1 MKKIFLLTVFVAAVS
16 LSLRAQDT
24 TAVKDLSL
32 VDSSLVNTSV
42 FSLLSSEGGGSAVID
57 QSDQIRQAFE
67 RYNAS
72 AASRKSYGYKILVYS
87 SNGKNAREAS
97 SGIAG
102 SMKNTYPH
110 LNVYRSYK
118 APFFMVHI
126 GDFRTKSDAMKIL
139 HDIAPSYHQAKVVK
153 SAIGW
158 YAF

>member
-1 MKKIFLLTVFVAAVS
+1 MKRIFLLAVFFVAVSVS
-16 LSLRAQDT
+16 LGAQDT
-24 TAVKDLSL
+24 TAVKNPNL

-57 QSDQIRQAFE
+57 QTDQIRQAFE

-72 AASRKSYGYKILVYS
+72 ASSRKSYGYKILVYS
-87 SNGKNAREAS
+87 SNGKNARGAS

-102 SMKNTYPH
+102 QMKNTYPH

-139 HDIAPSYHQAKVVK
+139 HDISSSYRQAKVVR

>member
-1 MKKIFLLTVFVAAVS
+1 MKRIFLLAVFVMAVS
-16 LSLRAQDT
+16 VSLGAQDT

-42 FSLLSSEGGGSAVID
+42 FSLLSSSGGGSAVID
-57 QSDQIRQAFE
+57 QTDQIRQAFD

-72 AASRKSYGYKILVYS
+72 VASKKSYGYKIMVYS
-87 SNGKNAREAS
+87 SNSKDARGTS

-102 SMKNTYPH
+102 SLKSKYPH

-118 APFFMVHI
+118 APFFMVQV
-126 GDFRTKSDAMKIL
+126 GDFRTKSDAMKYL
-139 HDIAPSYHQAKVVK
+139 HDIQSSYQQAKVVK
-153 SAIGW
+153 SVIGW

>member
-1 MKKIFLLTVFVAAVS
+1 MKRFLLLIVSVLAISAA
-16 LSLRAQDT
+16 LRAQDS

-32 VDSSLVNTSV
+32 VDSALVNTSV

-57 QSDQIRQAFE
+57 QTDQVRQAFE
-67 RYNAS
+67 RYNSTAS
-72 AASRKSYGYKILVYS
+72 SKKSYGYKIIVYS
-87 SNGKNAREAS
+87 SNGKNARGAS
-97 SGIAG
+97 SSIAG
-102 SMKNTYPH
+102 ALKNSYPN

-139 HDIAPSYHQAKVVK
+139 HDISSSYRQAKIVR
-153 SAIGW
+153 STIGW

>member
-1 MKKIFLLTVFVAAVS
+1 MKRIFLLAVFALAFS
-16 LSLRAQDT
+16 LNLGAQDT

-42 FSLLSSEGGGSAVID
+42 FSLLSSEGGGRAVID
-57 QSDQIRQAFE
+57 QTDQVRQAFD

-72 AASRKSYGYKILVYS
+72 ASSKKSYGYKILVYS
-87 SNGKNAREAS
+87 SNGKNARGVS

-102 SMKNTYPH
+102 SLKNTYPS

-139 HDIAPSYHQAKVVK
+139 HDISSTYRQAKVVR